1 MLKLSLLFKKI
12 QTSRGYNLRILRIE
26 NTIFLL
32 LYEHEHI
39 GRFSNL
45 HYCNFNIKI
54 LKRRKRSRHELP
66 FIVPVT
72 K

>member
-12 QTSRGYNLRILRIE
+12 QTSRGNNLRILRIE

-45 HYCNFNIKI
+45 H
-54 LKRRKRSRHELP
+54 
-66 FIVPVT
+66 
-72 K
+72 